1 MKFSVFQLSRR
12 GGRALNEDRMGY
24 CYTRESALFVLADGM
39 GGHPDG
45 EIAAQIALQVVS
57 VHFQKMAKPTLEDPR
72 AFLEEALLQAHRQ
85 ILRYASVKGMI
96 DTPRTTLVAAVVQD
110 GHAYWVH
117 CGDSRLYWV
126 RDGQMM
132 ERTRDHSYSEMRKVS
147 GLVTQSNRNVLFTC
161 LGSPS
166 KPIYDVSEA
175 KRLEQGDQILLCSD
189 GLWSSVPNAELLHI
203 MRGKPVA
210 QLVPQL
216 VDTAL
221 RRAGDGSD
229 NVTVLALEWETPNVF
244 EPSSIST
251 QEIDDQGFEST
262 IQMGPL
268 EACEDELDDE
278 AIERSIAEINEAIR
292 RSAERQKTRL

>member
-57 VHFQKMAKPTLEDPR
+57 VHFQQKAKPTLQDPK

-85 ILRYASVKGMI
+85 ILRYASAKGMM

-110 GHAYWVH
+110 GHAHWAH

-126 RDGQMM
+126 RDWQLI

-189 GLWSSVPNAELLHI
+189 GLWGSVPNAELLHI
-203 MRGKPVA
+203 MRRKPVA

-221 RRAGDGSD
+221 KRAGESSD

-268 EACEDELDDE
+268 EACEDEMDDE

-292 RSAERQKTRL
+292 RSAERQKTRS

>member
-57 VHFQKMAKPTLEDPR
+57 VHFQQKAKPTLQDPK

-85 ILRYASVKGMI
+85 ILRYASAKGMM

-110 GHAYWVH
+110 GHAHWAH

-126 RDGQMM
+126 RDGQLI

-189 GLWSSVPNAELLHI
+189 GLWGSVPNAELLHI
-203 MRGKPVA
+203 MRRKPVA

-221 RRAGDGSD
+221 KRAGESSD

-268 EACEDELDDE
+268 EACEDEMDDE

-292 RSAERQKTRL
+292 RSAERQKTRS

>member
-57 VHFQKMAKPTLEDPR
+57 VHFQQKAKPTLQDPK

-85 ILRYASVKGMI
+85 ILRYASAKGMM

-110 GHAYWVH
+110 GHAHWAH

-126 RDGQMM
+126 RDGQLI

-189 GLWSSVPNAELLHI
+189 GLWGSVPNAELLHI
-203 MRGKPVA
+203 MRRKPVA
-210 QLVPQL
+210 QLEPQL

-221 RRAGDGSD
+221 KRAWESSD

-268 EACEDELDDE
+268 EACEDEMDDE

-292 RSAERQKTRL
+292 RSAERQKTRS